1 MACSKVLLGNF
12 PELTEDIIQYFR
24 DDISTLH
31 SCILVNKFW
40 CQITIPLLWKDP
52 FSMKNPKNLHFIE
65 IYLQK
70 INEKDKEQ
78 LNRCGIN
85 NNVFPS
91 KTLFNYSY
99 FIKCINT
106 RNIYSIIIK
115 WIKVNETFT
124 CSKGRIFY
132 LLIKL
137 FIENEVKLNTFE
149 IDISHNHLMNK
160 RNFNKIFRLI
170 LQNPKFISN
179 IKNLKL
185 HFDKEIAFEQLNV
198 LESIHILECLIFN
211 SNFIQQIID
220 LNKFKL
226 TSLFIRD
233 ETTRDKNL
241 QIELMQLLF
250 QKFGEYLENIGFGS
264 YVDDVLKYR
273 ALEFINNY
281 CKKIKFFDARSISSV
296 KKVHIALDSVGQNL
310 NYFSI
315 YIFYNHDENYKLTM
329 EMILR
334 LAHVLPCKLEYLNLS
349 FTGNPIRKNI
359 WEVFFKSLGH
369 IFIKKLLFRINNLF
383 DHILPYIKEY
393 IMKEKRVEYLAI
405 EAHIEIQVLLGSGTY
420 NICRRNKELFTMT
433 DELKEFESYNIKVR
447 EYSDLYIRAYEFIDE
462 MY

>member
-1 MACSKVLLGNF
+1 
-12 PELTEDIIQYFR
+12 IIIFY
-24 DDISTLH
+24 
-31 SCILVNKFW
+31 
-40 CQITIPLLWKDP
+40 
-52 FSMKNPKNLHFIE
+52 
-65 IYLQK
+65 
-70 INEKDKEQ
+70 
-78 LNRCGIN
+78 GID
-85 NNVFPS
+85 F
-91 KTLFNYSY
+91 
-99 FIKCINT
+99 
-106 RNIYSIIIK
+106 RNILYIK
-115 WIKVNETFT
+115 K
-124 CSKGRIFY
+124 
-132 LLIKL
+132 
-137 FIENEVKLNTFE
+137 
-149 IDISHNHLMNK
+149 
-160 RNFNKIFRLI
+160 
-170 LQNPKFISN
+170 
-179 IKNLKL
+179 
-185 HFDKEIAFEQLNV
+185 AFEQLNG
-198 LESIHILECLIFN
+198 LEFIHILECLIFN

-281 CKKIKFFDARSISSV
+281 CKKIKFFDTCSISSV

-349 FTGNPIRKNI
+349 FTGTPIRKNI
-359 WEVFFKSLGH
+359 WEVFFK
-369 IFIKKLLFRINNLF
+369 K
-383 DHILPYIKEY
+383 Y

-405 EAHIEIQVLLGSGTY
+405 EAHIEIQVGSGTY
-420 NICRRNKELFTMT
+420 NIYRHNKELFTMT

-447 EYSDLYIRAYEFIDE
+447 EYSDLCIRAYEFIDE